1 MDVGLNGI
9 PAYVIGISTQL
20 ILVYA
25 LFHQWFRF
33 SAQTTLLVVAALKTM
48 ELCANEIVTDETR
61 WILAILATLQ
71 TPLLIPLMKK
81 GMRRLML
88 IIYMLYAFI
97 YNAFGGI
104 VISAMTTVYGIL
116 AGKSNQTWF
125 IGATMTQ
132 ADFVLKWTG
141 AILCYAA
148 AILICRKCILLLEYL
163 SEREKCFFSLGFI
176 ITDVAGMMI
185 TRIFAT
191 SSEAM
196 LGGFLVA
203 VYAIYIIGLA
213 VFTTLTLVLP
223 LIRLRHENRRLRIQM
238 QEQYEYY
245 QKVLETQ
252 MQLCETRHD
261 LKNRLVAETVAGED
275 RLRAKEFEDV

>member
-9 PAYVIGISTQL
+9 PAYLIGISTHL

-25 LFHQWFRF
+25 LFRQWFRF
-33 SAQTTLLVVAALKTM
+33 STQATLLGAAALKIM
-48 ELCANEIVTDETR
+48 ELCADEFMTDETR
-61 WILAILATLQ
+61 WILAILAALQ
-71 TPLLIPLMKK
+71 IPLLIPLMKK
-81 GMRRLML
+81 GARRLML
-88 IIYMLYAFI
+88 IIFMIYAFI

-116 AGKSNQTWF
+116 TGKSNQTWF

-141 AILCYAA
+141 AALCYVV
-148 AILICRKCILLLEYL
+148 AILVCHKCILLLEYL
-163 SEREKCFFSLGFI
+163 SEQEKWIFSLGFI
-176 ITDVAGMMI
+176 TTDVVGMMI

-213 VFTTLTLVLP
+213 VLTTLTLVLP
-223 LIRLRHENRRLRIQM
+223 LIRLRRENRRLRIQM

-252 MQLCETRHD
+252 LQLREIRHD
-261 LKNRLVAETVAGED
+261 LKNRLVAETVSREKK
-275 RLRAKEFEDV
+275 L

>member
-9 PAYVIGISTQL
+9 PAYLIGISTHL

-25 LFHQWFRF
+25 LFRQWFRF
-33 SAQTTLLVVAALKTM
+33 STQATLLGAAALKIM
-48 ELCANEIVTDETR
+48 ELCADEFMMDETR
-61 WILAILATLQ
+61 WILAILAALQ
-71 TPLLIPLMKK
+71 IPLLIPLMKK
-81 GMRRLML
+81 GARRLML
-88 IIYMLYAFI
+88 IIFMIYAFI

-116 AGKSNQTWF
+116 TGKSNQTWF

-141 AILCYAA
+141 AALCYVV

-163 SEREKCFFSLGFI
+163 SEQEKWIFSLGFI
-176 ITDVAGMMI
+176 TTDVVGMML

-213 VFTTLTLVLP
+213 VLTTLTLVLP
-223 LIRLRHENRRLRIQM
+223 LIRLRRENRRLRIQM

-252 MQLCETRHD
+252 LQLREIRHD
-261 LKNRLVAETVAGED
+261 LKNRLVAETVSREKK
-275 RLRAKEFEDV
+275 L